1 MEKFHMGRPRTIRF
15 ARWKRPINS
24 RMRFHVCDS
33 ASVIG
38 WCLMA
43 LYFAPM
49 DAASNS
55 GRFSSQTFRTS
66 SSIAGRTFLE
76 AERKALVRAIEFD
89 LSPRGDDWICRT
101 FIVSPS
107 KRTWNIAHGLGSI
120 AARQVGVGVDAAVA
134 QEGPVAADLLD
145 FGEVAFRDQSFLGGG
160 ARARDYLAEWI
171 GDE

>member
-1 MEKFHMGRPRTIRF
+1 
-15 ARWKRPINS
+15 
-24 RMRFHVCDS
+24 MRFHVRDS
-33 ASVIG
+33 ASDIG

-66 SSIAGRTFLE
+66 SSIAGRTFLD

-107 KRTWNIAHGLGSI
+107 KRTWNYLGT
-120 AARQVGVGVDAAVA
+120 
-134 QEGPVAADLLD
+134 VAA
-145 FGEVAFRDQSFLGGG
+145 GGGGGGGGG
-160 ARARDYLAEWI
+160 AGAR
-171 GDE
+171 